1 MQVASARRIP
11 DRDSTAVSY
20 AAAMEFGEIG
30 LWTTYR
36 RIGEENAGAAARL
49 AEKLGYT
56 TLWLGGSPRLASVRP
71 LLEAS
76 ERLVVATSIVN
87 IWAYEPAQLAEE
99 YAGLARDF
107 ADRLLV
113 GIGVGHPEATSDY
126 TRPFAAMTA
135 FLDGLDAADPPVRRE
150 CRAIAALAPRMLA
163 LSAERSLGALPYF
176 VPVEHTA
183 VAREAIGSR
192 ALLATEVAVVVGDDA
207 VRARGVAREFARTY
221 LRLANYTANLR
232 RLGWADDDLA
242 GDGSDALLDAVV
254 PQGTAERL
262 AGVARA
268 HLAAG
273 ADHVALQTLGETG
286 VPRASWSAMAAAL
299 RL

>member
-1 MQVASARRIP
+1 
-11 DRDSTAVSY
+11 
-20 AAAMEFGEIG
+20 
-30 LWTTYR
+30 
-36 RIGEENAGAAARL
+36 
-49 AEKLGYT
+49 
-56 TLWLGGSPRLASVRP
+56 
-71 LLEAS
+71 
-76 ERLVVATSIVN
+76 
-87 IWAYEPAQLAEE
+87 
-99 YAGLARDF
+99 
-107 ADRLLV
+107 
-113 GIGVGHPEATSDY
+113 
-126 TRPFAAMTA
+126 MTA

-150 CRAIAALAPRMLA
+150 RRAIAALAPRMLA

-192 ALLATEVAVVVGDDA
+192 ALLATEVAVVVDDDA

-221 LRLANYTANLR
+221 LGLANYTANLR

-254 PQGTAERL
+254 PHGTAEQL

-273 ADHVALQTLGETG
+273 ADHVAVQTLGETG
-286 VPRASWSAMAAAL
+286 RPPTGLRRFSRGRRCTARWRRSPIRRSIPTAAPGTEPRQRPDLTRTSPKSSSAPPAARGGAGAWP
-299 RL
+299 RRQPSSSARRC